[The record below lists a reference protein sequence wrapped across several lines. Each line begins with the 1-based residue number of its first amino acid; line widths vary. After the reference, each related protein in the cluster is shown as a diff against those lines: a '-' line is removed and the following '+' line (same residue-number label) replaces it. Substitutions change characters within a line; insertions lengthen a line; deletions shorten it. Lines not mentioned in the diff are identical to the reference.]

1 MAIAKYSKTCGKNV
15 PGNSRLFF
23 TEAANISSITA
34 TSNEI
39 SAITMTASGSDTTKF
54 REFGADIDSIKFTI
68 EGTGSASYSEV
79 QKLEAKFSK
88 KTTALIT
95 AKNSLLDA
103 VACGVAIIRVDNNG
117 NAWLSGYTVK
127 DKNRRAYNK
136 VTTNFD
142 TGAKPS
148 DEGTAAYTITLEA
161 EGFDDELAFGTTLN
175 TAIVGGTAT
184 FIDYN

>member
-23 TEAANISSITA
+23 VEAAKISSITVI
-34 TSNEI
+34 SNEI
-39 SAITMTASGSDTTKF
+39 SAITMSDTTKF

-117 NAWLSGYTVK
+117 SAWLSGYTVK

-136 VTTNFD
+136 ITTNFD

-161 EGFDDELAFGTTLN
+161 EGFDDELAFDTTLN

>member
-23 TEAANISSITA
+23 VEAGNISSITA

-39 SAITMTASGSDTTKF
+39 SAITMSDTAKF

-117 NAWLSGYTVK
+117 SAWLSGYTVK

-136 VTTNFD
+136 ITTNFD

-161 EGFDDELAFGTTLN
+161 EGFDDELPFDTTLN
-175 TAIVGGTAT
+175 ASIIGGTAT

>member
-23 TEAANISSITA
+23 VEAANISSITV

-39 SAITMTASGSDTTKF
+39 SAVTMSDSAKF

-103 VACGVAIIRVDNNG
+103 VACGVAIIRVDNNAK
-117 NAWLSGYTVK
+117 AWLSGYTVK

-136 VTTNFD
+136 ITTNFD

-161 EGFDDELAFGTTLN
+161 EGFDDELAFDTTLN
-175 TAIVGGTAT
+175 ASIIGGTAT

>member
-39 SAITMTASGSDTTKF
+39 SAVIMSDTTKF

-161 EGFDDELAFGTTLN
+161 EGFDDELAFDTTLN

>member
-23 TEAANISSITA
+23 VEAGNISSITVK
-34 TSNEI
+34 SNEI
-39 SAITMTASGSDTTKF
+39 SAVIMSDPTKF

-175 TAIVGGTAT
+175 TAIVGGTAP

>member
-23 TEAANISSITA
+23 VEAGNISSITV

-39 SAITMTASGSDTTKF
+39 SAITMSDTTKF

-117 NAWLSGYTVK
+117 SAWLSGYTVK

-136 VTTNFD
+136 ITTNFD

-161 EGFDDELAFGTTLN
+161 EGFDDELPFDTTLN
-175 TAIVGGTAT
+175 ASIIGGTAT

>member
-23 TEAANISSITA
+23 VEAGNISSITV

-39 SAITMTASGSDTTKF
+39 SAVTMSDTTKF

-103 VACGVAIIRVDNNG
+103 VACGVAIIRVDNNA

-136 VTTNFD
+136 ITTNFD

-161 EGFDDELAFGTTLN
+161 EGFDDELPFDTTLN
-175 TAIVGGTAT
+175 ASIIGGTAT

>member
-23 TEAANISSITA
+23 VEAANISSITV

-39 SAITMTASGSDTTKF
+39 SAITMSDTTKF

-117 NAWLSGYTVK
+117 SAWLSGYTVK

-136 VTTNFD
+136 ITTNFD

-161 EGFDDELAFGTTLN
+161 EGFDDELSFDTTL
-175 TAIVGGTAT
+175 TGAIVGGTAT

>member
-39 SAITMTASGSDTTKF
+39 SAVTMSDATKF

-136 VTTNFD
+136 ITTNFD

-161 EGFDDELAFGTTLN
+161 EGFDDELPFDTTLN
-175 TAIVGGTAT
+175 ASIIGGTAT

>member
-23 TEAANISSITA
+23 TEAANIGSITV

-39 SAITMTASGSDTTKF
+39 SVITMSDTTKF
-54 REFGADIDSIKFTI
+54 KEFGADIDSIKFTI

-117 NAWLSGYTVK
+117 KAWLSGYTMN

-136 VTTNFD
+136 ITTNFD

-161 EGFDDELAFGTTLN
+161 EGFDDELAFDTTLN
-175 TAIVGGTAT
+175 ASIIGGTAT

>member
-23 TEAANISSITA
+23 VEAANISSITV

-39 SAITMTASGSDTTKF
+39 SAVTMANTAKF

-103 VACGVAIIRVDNNG
+103 VACGVAIIRVDNNA
-117 NAWLSGYTVK
+117 NAWLSGYTFK

-136 VTTNFD
+136 ITTNFD

-161 EGFDDELAFGTTLN
+161 EGFDDELPFDTTLN
-175 TAIVGGTAT
+175 AAIVGGTAT

>member
-15 PGNSRLFF
+15 PVNSRLFF
-23 TEAANISSITA
+23 VEAGNISSITV

-39 SAITMTASGSDTTKF
+39 SAVTMSDTTKF
-54 REFGADIDSIKFTI
+54 CEFGADIDSIKFTI

-103 VACGVAIIRVDNNG
+103 VACGVAIIRVDNNA

-136 VTTNFD
+136 ITTNFD

-161 EGFDDELAFGTTLN
+161 EGFDDELPFNTTLN
-175 TAIVGGTAT
+175 ASIIGGTAT

>member
-23 TEAANISSITA
+23 TEAANIGSITV

-39 SAITMTASGSDTTKF
+39 SVITMSDSTKF

-103 VACGVAIIRVDNNG
+103 VACGVAIIRVDNNA

-136 VTTNFD
+136 ITTNFD

-161 EGFDDELAFGTTLN
+161 EGFDDELPFDTNLN
-175 TAIVGGTAT
+175 ASIIGGTAT

>member
-23 TEAANISSITA
+23 VEAANISTITV

-39 SAITMTASGSDTTKF
+39 SAVTMSNTAKF

-117 NAWLSGYTVK
+117 SAWLSGYTLK

-136 VTTNFD
+136 ITTNFD

-148 DEGTAAYTITLEA
+148 DEGTAAYTIALEA
-161 EGFDDELAFGTTLN
+161 EGFDDELPFDTTLN

>member
-23 TEAANISSITA
+23 TEAANIGSITV
-34 TSNEI
+34 TSNAI
-39 SAITMTASGSDTTKF
+39 SAITMNGTPAVKF
-54 REFGADIDSIKFTI
+54 QEFGADIDSIKFTI

-88 KTTALIT
+88 KTTGLIT

-117 NAWLSGYTVK
+117 SAWLSGYTVK

-136 VTTNFD
+136 ITTNFD

-161 EGFDDELAFGTTLN
+161 EGFDDELPFDTTLN
-175 TAIVGGTAT
+175 ATIIGGTAT

>member
-23 TEAANISSITA
+23 VEAGNISSITV
-34 TSNEI
+34 TSNNEI
-39 SAITMTASGSDTTKF
+39 SAVTMSGTDTTKF

-117 NAWLSGYTVK
+117 SAWLSGYTVK

-136 VTTNFD
+136 ITTNFD

-161 EGFDDELAFGTTLN
+161 EGFDDELPFDTTLN
-175 TAIVGGTAT
+175 SAIVGGTAT

>member
-23 TEAANISSITA
+23 TEAANISSITV
-34 TSNEI
+34 TSNAI
-39 SAITMTASGSDTTKF
+39 SAVTMSDTAKF
-54 REFGADIDSIKFTI
+54 HEFGADIDSIKFTI

-88 KTTALIT
+88 KTTGLIT

-117 NAWLSGYTVK
+117 SAWLSGYTLK

-136 VTTNFD
+136 ITTNFD

-161 EGFDDELAFGTTLN
+161 EGFDDELSFDTTL
-175 TAIVGGTAT
+175 TGTIVGGTAT

>member
-15 PGNSRLFF
+15 PGTSRLFF
-23 TEAANISSITA
+23 VEAANISSITV

-39 SAITMTASGSDTTKF
+39 SAITMSDTTKF

-103 VACGVAIIRVDNNG
+103 VACGVAIIRVDNNA
-117 NAWLSGYTVK
+117 NAWLSGYTFK
-127 DKNRRAYNK
+127 DKNRRAFNK
-136 VTTNFD
+136 ITTNFD

-161 EGFDDELAFGTTLN
+161 EGFDDELPFDTTQN
-175 TAIVGGTAT
+175 PSIIGGTAT

>member
-39 SAITMTASGSDTTKF
+39 SAVIMSDTTKF

-136 VTTNFD
+136 ITTNFD

-161 EGFDDELAFGTTLN
+161 EGFDDELAFDTTLN
-175 TAIVGGTAT
+175 SAIVGGTAT

>member
-23 TEAANISSITA
+23 VEAGNISSITV

-39 SAITMTASGSDTTKF
+39 SAVTMSDTTKF
-54 REFGADIDSIKFTI
+54 QEFGADIDSIKFTI
-68 EGTGSASYSEV
+68 EETGSASYSEV

-117 NAWLSGYTVK
+117 SAWLSGYTVK
-127 DKNRRAYNK
+127 EKNRRAYNK
-136 VTTNFD
+136 ITTNFD

-161 EGFDDELAFGTTLN
+161 EGFDDELPFDTTQN
-175 TAIVGGTAT
+175 ASIIGGTAT

>member
-23 TEAANISSITA
+23 VEAGNISSITV
-34 TSNEI
+34 TSNNEI
-39 SAITMTASGSDTTKF
+39 SAVTMSGTTKF
-54 REFGADIDSIKFTI
+54 CEFGADIDSIKFTI

-103 VACGVAIIRVDNNG
+103 VACG
-117 NAWLSGYTVK
+117 
-127 DKNRRAYNK
+127 
-136 VTTNFD
+136 
-142 TGAKPS
+142 
-148 DEGTAAYTITLEA
+148 
-161 EGFDDELAFGTTLN
+161 
-175 TAIVGGTAT
+175 
-184 FIDYN
+184 

>member
-39 SAITMTASGSDTTKF
+39 SDVIMSDTTKF

-161 EGFDDELAFGTTLN
+161 EGFDDELAFDTTLN

>member
-23 TEAANISSITA
+23 VEAAKISSITA
-34 TSNEI
+34 TGNEI
-39 SAITMTASGSDTTKF
+39 SAITMSDSTKF

-95 AKNSLLDA
+95 AKNSLIDA
-103 VACGVAIIRVDNNG
+103 VACGVAIIRVDNNAK
-117 NAWLSGYTVK
+117 AWLSGYTVN
-127 DKNRRAYNK
+127 DRNRRAYNK
-136 VTTNFD
+136 ITTNFD

-161 EGFDDELAFGTTLN
+161 EGFDDELAFDTTSN
-175 TAIVGGTAT
+175 AAIVGGTAA

>member
-23 TEAANISSITA
+23 VEAGNISSITV

-39 SAITMTASGSDTTKF
+39 SAVTMSDTTKF

-117 NAWLSGYTVK
+117 SAWLSGYTVK

-136 VTTNFD
+136 ITTNFD

-161 EGFDDELAFGTTLN
+161 EGFDDELPFDTTLN
-175 TAIVGGTAT
+175 TEIVGGTAT

>member
-23 TEAANISSITA
+23 TEAANISSITI

-39 SAITMTASGSDTTKF
+39 SAITMTGTTKF
-54 REFGADIDSIKFTI
+54 HEFGADIDSIKFTI

-117 NAWLSGYTVK
+117 SAWLSGYTFK
-127 DKNRRAYNK
+127 DKNRRAFNK
-136 VTTNFD
+136 ITTNFD

-161 EGFDDELAFGTTLN
+161 EGFDDELAFDTTSN
-175 TAIVGGTAT
+175 AAIVGGTAT

>member
-23 TEAANISSITA
+23 VEAANISSITVA
-34 TSNEI
+34 SNEI
-39 SAITMTASGSDTTKF
+39 SAVTMQVNGSDTAKF

-103 VACGVAIIRVDNNG
+103 VACGVAIIRVDNNAK
-117 NAWLSGYTVK
+117 AWLSGYTFK

-136 VTTNFD
+136 ITTNFD

-161 EGFDDELAFGTTLN
+161 EGFDDELPFDTTQN
-175 TAIVGGTAT
+175 ASIIGGTAT

>member
-23 TEAANISSITA
+23 TEAANIGSITV
-34 TSNEI
+34 TSNAI
-39 SAITMTASGSDTTKF
+39 SAITMNGTPAVKF
-54 REFGADIDSIKFTI
+54 QEFGADIDSIKFTI

-88 KTTALIT
+88 KTTGLIT

-117 NAWLSGYTVK
+117 SAWLSGYTLK

-136 VTTNFD
+136 ITTNFD

-161 EGFDDELAFGTTLN
+161 EGFDDELSFDTTL
-175 TAIVGGTAT
+175 TGTIVGGTAT

>member
-23 TEAANISSITA
+23 VEAAKISSITVT

-39 SAITMTASGSDTTKF
+39 SAVTMSDTTKF
-54 REFGADIDSIKFTI
+54 SEFGADIDSIKFTI

-117 NAWLSGYTVK
+117 SAWLSGYTVK
-127 DKNRRAYNK
+127 EKNRRAYNK
-136 VTTNFD
+136 ITTNFD

-161 EGFDDELAFGTTLN
+161 EGFDDELPFDTTQN
-175 TAIVGGTAT
+175 ASIIGGTAS

>member
-23 TEAANISSITA
+23 TEAANIGSITV

-39 SAITMTASGSDTTKF
+39 SAITISDTTKF

-117 NAWLSGYTVK
+117 SAWLSGYTVK

-136 VTTNFD
+136 ITTNFD

-161 EGFDDELAFGTTLN
+161 EGFDDELPFDTTLN
-175 TAIVGGTAT
+175 ASIIGGTAT

>member
-23 TEAANISSITA
+23 TEAANISSITI
-34 TSNEI
+34 TLNEI
-39 SAITMTASGSDTTKF
+39 SAITMTGTTKF
-54 REFGADIDSIKFTI
+54 HEFGADIDSIKFTI

-117 NAWLSGYTVK
+117 SAWLSGYTFK

-136 VTTNFD
+136 ITTNFD

-161 EGFDDELAFGTTLN
+161 EGFDDELPFDTTQN
-175 TAIVGGTAT
+175 ASIIGGTAT

>member
-23 TEAANISSITA
+23 TEAANIGSITV
-34 TSNEI
+34 TSTEI
-39 SAITMTASGSDTTKF
+39 SVITMSDTTKF
-54 REFGADIDSIKFTI
+54 KEFGADIDSIKFTI

-117 NAWLSGYTVK
+117 KAWLSGYTMN

-136 VTTNFD
+136 ITTNFD

-161 EGFDDELAFGTTLN
+161 EGFDDELAFDTTLN
-175 TAIVGGTAT
+175 ASIIGGTAT

>member
-23 TEAANISSITA
+23 TEAANIGSVTV

-39 SAITMTASGSDTTKF
+39 SAITISDTTKF

-117 NAWLSGYTVK
+117 SAWLSGYTVK

-136 VTTNFD
+136 ITTNFD

-161 EGFDDELAFGTTLN
+161 EGFDDELPFDTTLN
-175 TAIVGGTAT
+175 ASIIGGTAT

>member
-23 TEAANISSITA
+23 VEAANISSITA

-39 SAITMTASGSDTTKF
+39 SAITMSDTAKF

-117 NAWLSGYTVK
+117 SAWLSGYTVK

-136 VTTNFD
+136 ITTNFD

-161 EGFDDELAFGTTLN
+161 EGFDDELAFDTTLN
-175 TAIVGGTAT
+175 SAIVGGTAT

>member
-23 TEAANISSITA
+23 VEAGNISSITV

-39 SAITMTASGSDTTKF
+39 SAVTMSDSAKF

-117 NAWLSGYTVK
+117 SAWLSGYTFK

-136 VTTNFD
+136 ITTNFD

-161 EGFDDELAFGTTLN
+161 EGFDDELPFDTTLN
-175 TAIVGGTAT
+175 ASIIGGTAT

>member
-23 TEAANISSITA
+23 VEAANISSITV

-39 SAITMTASGSDTTKF
+39 SAVTMSDTAKF

-117 NAWLSGYTVK
+117 SAWLSGYTVK

-136 VTTNFD
+136 ITTNFD

-161 EGFDDELAFGTTLN
+161 EGFDDELAFDTILN

>member
-23 TEAANISSITA
+23 VEAGKISSITV

-39 SAITMTASGSDTTKF
+39 SAVTMSDTTKF

-88 KTTALIT
+88 KTTTLIT

-117 NAWLSGYTVK
+117 SAWLSGYTVK

-136 VTTNFD
+136 ITTNFD

-161 EGFDDELAFGTTLN
+161 EGFDDELPFDTSLN
-175 TAIVGGTAT
+175 ASIIGGSAT

>member
-23 TEAANISSITA
+23 VEAPNISSITV

-39 SAITMTASGSDTTKF
+39 SAVTMSDTAKF

-117 NAWLSGYTVK
+117 KAWLSGYTVK

-136 VTTNFD
+136 ITTNFD

-161 EGFDDELAFGTTLN
+161 EGFDDELPFDTTLN
-175 TAIVGGTAT
+175 ASIIGGTAT

>member
-23 TEAANISSITA
+23 VEAANISTITV

-39 SAITMTASGSDTTKF
+39 SAVTMSDTAKF

-103 VACGVAIIRVDNNG
+103 VACGVAVIRVDNNG
-117 NAWLSGYTVK
+117 SAWLSGYTVK

-136 VTTNFD
+136 ITTNFD

-161 EGFDDELAFGTTLN
+161 EGFDDEISFDTTL
-175 TAIVGGTAT
+175 TASIVGGTAT

>member
-23 TEAANISSITA
+23 IEAANIGSITV

-39 SAITMTASGSDTTKF
+39 SAITMSDTTKF

-117 NAWLSGYTVK
+117 SAWLSGYTVK

-136 VTTNFD
+136 ITTNFD

-161 EGFDDELAFGTTLN
+161 EGFDDELSFDTTL
-175 TAIVGGTAT
+175 TGAIVGGTAT

>member
-23 TEAANISSITA
+23 VEAGNISSITV

-39 SAITMTASGSDTTKF
+39 SAVTMSDTTKF

-117 NAWLSGYTVK
+117 SAWLSGYTVK

-136 VTTNFD
+136 ITTNFD

-161 EGFDDELAFGTTLN
+161 EGFDDELPFDPTFNAV
-175 TAIVGGTAT
+175 IEGGTAT